1 MISYRSLSRADSTP
15 LYECF
20 LDAFVDYQVD
30 MRMSHEQF
38 QQRILRDGAR
48 LEISAGAFDENR
60 MIGFYINASGMWR
73 EKLTAYDAGTGVI
86 PAYRGQ
92 GVAKELFAFM
102 VSKLKE
108 ASCSQ
113 YLLEVL
119 TTNEPAVSLYR
130 RLGFTET
137 RRLTV
142 FRRREPVQASGD
154 AAVVRRIEK
163 PDWELCKSFW
173 DGYPSWQNSIDAVDR
188 IASDR
193 VVVCAYVDAR
203 CVGYGI
209 VFKPAASLMQLAVAP
224 AYRRKGIGSMILS
237 VLQNEVWESLK
248 VNNVD
253 RQLKGTMAFFEAN
266 GFELVLEQ
274 YEMMRGL

>member
-1 MISYRSLSRADSTP
+1 MISYRLLSRADFTP

-20 LDAFVDYQVD
+20 LEAFVDYQVD
-30 MRMSHEQF
+30 MRMSQEQF

-48 LEISAGAFDENR
+48 LEISAGAFDGNR
-60 MIGFYINASGMWR
+60 MIGFYINAWGMWL

-86 PAYRGQ
+86 PAYRGK
-92 GVAKELFAFM
+92 GVGKELFAFM
-102 VSKLKE
+102 APKLKE

-119 TTNEPAVSLYR
+119 TTNEPAISLYR

-137 RRLTV
+137 RRLAV
-142 FRRREPVQASGD
+142 FRRSEPVQASGD

-163 PDWELCKSFW
+163 PDWELFKSFW
-173 DGYPSWQNSIDAVDR
+173 DGYPSWQNSSDAVDR
-188 IASDR
+188 IAPDR

-209 VFKPAASLMQLAVAP
+209 VFKPAASLMQLAVAT
-224 AYRRKGIGSMILS
+224 AYRRKRVGSRILS
-237 VLQNEVWESLK
+237 ALQDEVGESLK

-266 GFELVLEQ
+266 GFKLVLEQ

>member
-1 MISYRSLSRADSTP
+1 
-15 LYECF
+15 
-20 LDAFVDYQVD
+20 
-30 MRMSHEQF
+30 
-38 QQRILRDGAR
+38 
-48 LEISAGAFDENR
+48 LEISAGAFDGNR
-60 MIGFYINASGMWR
+60 MIGFYINASGMWW
-73 EKLTAYDAGTGVI
+73 EKVTAYDAGTGVI

-119 TTNEPAVSLYR
+119 TTNEPAISLYR

-137 RRLTV
+137 RRLAV
-142 FRRREPVQASGD
+142 FRRREPVQGSGD

-163 PDWELCKSFW
+163 PDWELFKSFW

-224 AYRRKGIGSMILS
+224 TYRRKGVGSRILS
-237 VLQNEVWESLK
+237 ALQDEVGESLK

-253 RQLKGTMAFFEAN
+253 EELKGTIAFFEAN